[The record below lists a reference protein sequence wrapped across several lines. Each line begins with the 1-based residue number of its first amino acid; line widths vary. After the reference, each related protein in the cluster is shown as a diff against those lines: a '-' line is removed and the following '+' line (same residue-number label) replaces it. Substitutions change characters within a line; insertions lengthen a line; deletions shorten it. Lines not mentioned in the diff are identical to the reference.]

1 MSVNTALVHV
11 SSFQNELNMAPKIL
25 SEVTLRNFTIKV
37 TNLVTSFCFITRL
50 FNLPNSNK
58 KRKEGTIQ

>member
-1 MSVNTALVHV
+1 MSVNTALAHV
-11 SSFQNELNMAPKIL
+11 SSSQKELNMALKIL
-25 SEVTLRNFTIKV
+25 SEVRFRNFTIKV
-37 TNLVTSFCFITRL
+37 TNLVMSFCFITRL